1 MKLRLLAL
9 AAGAMLVGL
18 TAGGLHA
25 SALKVGIIGD
35 QTGSADLEQSY
46 RILAKGIETLKA
58 HQVELVL
65 HVGDLV
71 DSSREEAEIRRDFHT
86 AVALLSP
93 LHTPWRITPGDH
105 DVNPPVR
112 SANSSDRSRE
122 KLFKELLATVAPPA
136 EDRLYYSFD
145 QGGYH
150 FVALDALE
158 HLHTDPR
165 WGNIYLARISEEQQ
179 QWLRTDLQQHKEAT
193 GTIVFLHQPL
203 WYNWAGWAPVHQLLK
218 EHGVT
223 AVFAGHFHYDQ
234 DDGEIDGVHYRVI
247 GATGA
252 TVKNGSRNA
261 GGMHQVAVLTLE
273 NHTAECTLLDAES
286 GEAVRFTP
294 RADADRVQALDYA
307 LGALS
312 GFADANRFFLKNG
325 AVVNDCA
332 SAQPA
337 EMRIFAVG
345 NPIDLPVQL
354 AIDHDPAVFTLI
366 APRFAEGLCGK
377 EDNGLRCERCEQCNI
392 APGAGIA
399 VSNPSTVSTCFAR
412 CPTPVAPGTTTPA
425 AVLPKAI
432 WSSPVVAA
440 KGQEF
445 KEHDRLKM
453 QVRLSFQGQE
463 GEMMVQKDL
472 QSQPLSRC
480 PEGQP

>member
-1 MKLRLLAL
+1 MKLRLFAL

-71 DSSREEAEIRRDFHT
+71 ESSREEAAIRRDFHT
-86 AVALLSP
+86 AAALLST
-93 LHTPWRITPGDH
+93 LHVPWRITPGDH

-122 KLFKELLATVAPPA
+122 TLFKELLAAGAPPA
-136 EDRLYYSFD
+136 GDRLYYSFD

-165 WGNIYLARISEEQQ
+165 WGNIYLARISEEQR
-179 QWLRTDLQQHKEAT
+179 QWLRADLEGHKGAA

-203 WYNWAGWAPVHQLLK
+203 WYNWAGWAPVHQLLR
-218 EHGVT
+218 EHGVL

-234 DDGEIDGVHYRVI
+234 DDGELDGVHYRVI

-252 TVKNGSRNA
+252 TVKNANRNA
-261 GGMHQVAVLTLE
+261 GGMHQVAVLTLK

-286 GEAVRFTP
+286 GEAVRFTT
-294 RADADRVQALDYA
+294 RSDADRVQALDYA

-312 GFADANRFFLKNG
+312 GFADSNRFFLKNG

-337 EMRIFAVG
+337 KMCIFAVG
-345 NPIDLPVQL
+345 NPIDLPVRL
-354 AIDHDPAVFTLI
+354 AIDHDPAVFRLI

-377 EDNGLRCERCEQCNI
+377 EDNGLRCEHCNI

-399 VSNPSTVSTCFAR
+399 VSNASTVSTCFAR
-412 CPTPVAPGTTTPA
+412 CPTPVAPGTTPPA
-425 AVLPKAI
+425 AVLLKAV
-432 WSSPVVAA
+432 WSSPIVAA
-440 KGQEF
+440 KGQEL
-445 KEHDRLKM
+445 KEHDRLQM

-463 GEMMVQKDL
+463 GEMMVRKDL
-472 QSQPLSRC
+472 QSQPLRRC